1 MPTASVSYIQPWHG
15 VSTTFF
21 KIILTERDT
30 QLTCV
35 KFQALIYKIE
45 GYMNILHMHS
55 FFFPLV
61 MFEMLAL

>member
-1 MPTASVSYIQPWHG
+1 MPTASVSFIQPWHR
-15 VSTTFF
+15 VSTFF

-45 GYMNILHMHS
+45 GYMNILDMHS